1 MNNIGLAFAAAMLAP
16 APAAPPPVDA
26 ALASAAHFC
35 EAVVTERKRAP
46 PLPAGVTVHSD
57 SGVPDLIK
65 RFAAT
70 RPMIRMFGVDS
81 YAHFHARNGQV
92 WVVRS
97 QQSVACDIVVT
108 AVPGGA
114 AALSASFTKSLAGQG
129 WKILSSLTAT
139 AARPLWHHTLV
150 KWVPKADSPNFG
162 LRLEVQGLHPS
173 ASTEDGAQMELSFF
187 GGDNFQAGVGAPP
200 R

>member
-1 MNNIGLAFAAAMLAP
+1 MNGIEAALFLALLAP
-16 APAAPPPVDA
+16 APAAPPPVDS
-26 ALASAAHFC
+26 ALASAARFC
-35 EAVVTERKRAP
+35 EAVVTERKTPP
-46 PLPAGVTVHSD
+46 PLPPGATVHSG

-97 QQSVACDIVVT
+97 QQSVTCDIAVT

-114 AALSASFTKSLAGQG
+114 VALRDSFTKSLPGQG
-129 WKILSSLTAT
+129 WKLLSSLTAT
-139 AARPLWHHTLV
+139 AARPLWHYTLV
-150 KWVPKADSPNFG
+150 KWVPKASSPNFG
-162 LRLEVQGLHPS
+162 LRLEIRGLHPS
-173 ASTEDGAQMELSFF
+173 ASTEDGSQMELNFI
-187 GGDNFQAGVGAPP
+187 GGDDFQAGVGAS